1 MIKRIFKIIIPLIIL
16 LINIHS
22 VNADMNDPL
31 QSRISPGIIA
41 KLFPNAE
48 SLGAPIGNPPY
59 IPVFGNEDSSA
70 IDVNILHSW
79 RQEFLQVNAREPTKE
94 EEEEK
99 INSLKKKGDKKEI
112 GFLFSTYETTG
123 AKIGRASCRER
134 V

>member
-31 QSRISPGIIA
+31 QSRINPGIIA

-59 IPVFGNEDSSA
+59 IPVFGK
-70 IDVNILHSW
+70 
-79 RQEFLQVNAREPTKE
+79 RR
-94 EEEEK
+94 
-99 INSLKKKGDKKEI
+99 
-112 GFLFSTYETTG
+112 
-123 AKIGRASCRER
+123 
-134 V
+134 